1 MVFSSTTFLLAFLP
15 LVGILYFICPRKL
28 RNALL
33 LVFSLLFYGWGE
45 PKYILI
51 MLFSTVF
58 DYCNGLAIG
67 HFRAAGKPK
76 GAKAVLV
83 VSVVGNLSILGFFKY
98 TDFAIT
104 NLNGLLGT
112 AIPALGLLLPIG
124 ISFYTFQTMSYTIDV
139 YRGLVPPQRNIIDFS
154 AYVTLFPQLI
164 AGPIVQYKTV
174 AADLENR
181 NRESLAGAS
190 AGMQR
195 FVIGLGKKV
204 LLANQMG
211 AVWEEIAAMS
221 APSVVT
227 AWLGALAF
235 TFQIYFDF
243 SGYSDMAIGLG
254 RLFGFRFLE
263 NFNYPYESRTVTEFW
278 RRWHISLST
287 WFREYV
293 YIPLGGNRKGLGR
306 QLLNIAIVWFL
317 TGLWH
322 GASWNFVLWG
332 LYFFVLL
339 CIERL
344 LKKQLSKIP
353 KPVRHVLTL
362 LLILISYVLKPGVS
376 TIIFALSLT
385 GWLGM
390 ARFIR
395 NQIIIIRD
403 RDYNLASRCLGI
415 STGRIIV
422 KNLLPYMVSVI
433 TMRMALAIPSAIGN
447 EVFVTY
453 IGIGL
458 PVDTPSLGNLIQTGR
473 SLMTVASLRY
483 QLFFPVAVLVVI
495 TVSFYII
502 GNAFADAADPKNHV
516 R

>member
-15 LVGILYFICPRKL
+15 LVGILYFICPKKL

-67 HFRAAGKPK
+67 HFRAVGKPK

-227 AWLGALAF
+227 AWLGRWHLRSRSISISPAIPIWPSVWAGCSA
-235 TFQIYFDF
+235 
-243 SGYSDMAIGLG
+243 SG
-254 RLFGFRFLE
+254 
-263 NFNYPYESRTVTEFW
+263 FW
-278 RRWHISLST
+278 RT
-287 WFREYV
+287 
-293 YIPLGGNRKGLGR
+293 
-306 QLLNIAIVWFL
+306 
-317 TGLWH
+317 
-322 GASWNFVLWG
+322 
-332 LYFFVLL
+332 
-339 CIERL
+339 
-344 LKKQLSKIP
+344 
-353 KPVRHVLTL
+353 
-362 LLILISYVLKPGVS
+362 S
-376 TIIFALSLT
+376 TIPMSPA
-385 GWLGM
+385 
-390 ARFIR
+390 
-395 NQIIIIRD
+395 
-403 RDYNLASRCLGI
+403 
-415 STGRIIV
+415 
-422 KNLLPYMVSVI
+422 P
-433 TMRMALAIPSAIGN
+433 
-447 EVFVTY
+447 
-453 IGIGL
+453 
-458 PVDTPSLGNLIQTGR
+458 
-473 SLMTVASLRY
+473 
-483 QLFFPVAVLVVI
+483 
-495 TVSFYII
+495 
-502 GNAFADAADPKNHV
+502 
-516 R
+516 